1 MCHAPVAR
9 TDVSDEIER
18 GFRRRMWQRIAAA
31 HAADRERQDELAVIR
46 SRQEVGRPKLLAILD
61 RLERERDLEQF
72 KAQLQAWG
80 SDTANGFPAFNG
92 VNGQMFVNQLVNEA
106 AGGALGLD
114 ELLPVAL
121 RVPTDEPDA
130 VTKIRE
136 LVAWVLSVKKGAH
149 PAPARVPFLCS
160 FFWSL
165 QDDES
170 WPCLWKSAELAL
182 SALGW
187 LDWTDDQ
194 ATRYFRYRYEV
205 LALTDPPW
213 DVEVALYWY
222 RTHAEGVGLD
232 PTVVDRCR
240 RLVELRQQAADV
252 DTAAAGTAARGLLGS
267 LTVFG
272 EAMKDRVADALGRSV
287 QVHTPRS
294 STAQQGTGTRSDGW
308 IDWRLTGAD
317 VPKIGLTLLAS
328 VDGLSLVMSGS
339 SHMYLAEEAELAAQ
353 LLDRVPAGMQAYRW
367 YNDKPERLVAGVP
380 GDWKSSF
387 AIGRQYPGDQL
398 LATPALAE
406 EVLAVASGLQPLFE
420 AVVRDAGGPPTAHNL
435 EGAAKSVADPLQALV
450 DEFRVTRAYP
460 TEKDQAQR
468 ADREEL
474 AAAFAPDELP
484 IVDMAVFRAVVNTRR
499 YGAPGPQSNL
509 NVTVRDASP
518 EELDDLL
525 AKLGELLWGDGS
537 DEDRID
543 HLLSADNAIH
553 GLGESVMMKLLAI
566 THPERYLP
574 VFPYGGDMGKAKLM
588 RLIGL
593 DPPTATSSRGHR
605 QVEANDAIR
614 GRLDPFFPNDPWG
627 QAQFLYWLRTR
638 DLVPQETVLAG
649 DLDLAADELLVERA
663 FLDEVVALLRE
674 KGQVIFYGPPGTGK
688 TFLAR
693 RLAKAL
699 APDANRRAVVQ
710 FHPSTSYEDFFEGY
724 RPEGLDGQVTYRLT
738 SGPLA
743 IMAERASAAPGVD
756 HILIVDEINRANVP
770 KVMGELLYLLEYRDE
785 RVRTLYRPEDAFEL
799 PRNLLIIGT
808 MNTADRSIA
817 LVDAALR
824 RRFHFVPFFPHE
836 APIKGLLGRWLAAR
850 EQPAWPADL
859 VDLVNDEL
867 VDELGG
873 PDLQIGPSYFMR
885 EGLDEA
891 ALRRIW
897 TYAVFPLIEDTL
909 YGNRERIEAYRFD
922 AVYARHVERAGGEDA
937 LTAPDEPPEL

>member
-1 MCHAPVAR
+1 
-9 TDVSDEIER
+9 
-18 GFRRRMWQRIAAA
+18 
-31 HAADRERQDELAVIR
+31 
-46 SRQEVGRPKLLAILD
+46 VGRPKLLAILD
-61 RLERERDLEQF
+61 RLERERDLERF
-72 KAQLQAWG
+72 RTDLQAWG
-80 SDTANGFPAFNG
+80 SDATNGFPAFNG

-106 AGGALGLD
+106 AGATPGLD
-114 ELLPVAL
+114 DLLPSAL
-121 RVPTDEPDA
+121 RVPEDEPDA
-130 VTKIRE
+130 HAK
-136 LVAWVLSVKKGAH
+136 LSLLLGWVFSVKKGGH

-165 QDDES
+165 QDYER
-170 WPCLWKSAELAL
+170 WPCIWKSAE
-182 SALGW
+182 SALNGLAW
-187 LDWTDDQ
+187 LDPFNDQ
-194 ATRYFRYRYEV
+194 RARYLRYREEV
-205 LALTDPPW
+205 LALGDPPW
-213 DVEVALYWY
+213 DVEVALYWFQ
-222 RTHAEGVGLD
+222 THAEVVGLD
-232 PTVVDRCR
+232 PTLVDRCR
-240 RLVELRQQAADV
+240 RLVGLREQASEADA
-252 DTAAAGTAARGLLGS
+252 DTARTTASGALGG

-272 EAMKDRVADALGRSV
+272 EAMKDRVAEALGRSV
-287 QVHTPRS
+287 QVHTPRP

-317 VPKIGLTLLAS
+317 VPRIGLTLLAS
-328 VDGLSLVMSGS
+328 VDGISLVMSGS
-339 SHMYLAEEAELAAQ
+339 SHMYVGGEPELTSK
-353 LLDRVPAGMQAYRW
+353 LLGRVPAGMQAYRW

-380 GDWKSSF
+380 SDWQSNY
-387 AIGRQYPGDQL
+387 AIGRQYPGDQV
-398 LATPALAE
+398 LADPTFAD
-406 EVLAVASGLQPLFE
+406 EVLAVASDLRPLFD
-420 AVVRDAGGPPTAHNL
+420 AVVRATGGPPSAV
-435 EGAAKSVADPLQALV
+435 EGAAKAGTDPLQALI
-450 DEFRVTRAYP
+450 DEFRVARSYP

-474 AAAFAPDELP
+474 AAAFAVDELP
-484 IVDMAVFRAVVNTRR
+484 IIDMAVFRAVVNTGR

-525 AKLGELLWGDGS
+525 AKLGELLWGDGP
-537 DEDRID
+537 DEERID
-543 HLLSADNAIH
+543 HLLSSDNAVR
-553 GLGESVMMKLLAI
+553 GLGESVIVKLFAI
-566 THPERYLP
+566 THPERYVP

-593 DPPTATSSRGHR
+593 DSPAATATRGQR
-605 QVEANDAIR
+605 QVQANDAIR

-638 DLVPQETVLAG
+638 DLVPQDVELAG
-649 DLDLAADELLVERA
+649 DLDLAADELLVDRA

-674 KGQVIFYGPPGTGK
+674 KGQIIFYGPPGTGK

-724 RPEGLDGQVTYRLT
+724 RPESLEGQVTYRLT
-738 SGPLA
+738 PGPLA

-836 APIKGLLGRWLAAR
+836 APIQGLLGRWLAAR
-850 EQPAWPADL
+850 EQPVWPAEL
-859 VDLVNDEL
+859 VDMVNDEL

-885 EGLDEA
+885 KDLDEA

-909 YGNRERIEAYRFD
+909 YGNRERIAAYRFD
-922 AVYARHVERAGGEDA
+922 AVHARYVERAGGKEA